1 MGAEPS
7 YYDSIGLLAICDA
20 IDSVDG
26 IPFYPSSNRSS
37 VSDDSEPQSRN
48 KSTQGESGMNA
59 SIQHPFLTHIPVT
72 GVIGSMPYDE
82 QQRVAINQLASTGQL
97 PPQLPPHTI
106 GGVRPNIPVAHNLQG
121 NKSSPHSNNS
131 SVPGSPSSR
140 KSSIPQLGSHS
151 NSPLPHQRQNSHSSL
166 PSQAPTPQGSTISAQ
181 ELKKRQLLLQI
192 QQQMQQQQQ
201 QQAQQQQHDGAPTQL
216 TQQQIQLQQIQ
227 QRLHEQQQ
235 QLSRQSSP
243 AQQLGDATL
252 DTSQANSRQ
261 NSISELSKPSLKL
274 NLSGSAPHADY
285 PIQDALSR
293 SLSPATGTQF
303 NQDGAEAQP
312 LPPYNGDRSAS
323 ALAQMGNQ
331 ELTPHGGGDFSLH
344 NSLPND
350 LSPSS
355 LPDVGANL
363 SDYIAPNPGYAD
375 GLHGDIS
382 GLTGGLPYSGVA
394 SSMTSD
400 SDSQGFRVEVCQI
413 CGRDFKGRKAATHKQ
428 QHIRR
433 LHPTEYTPKR
443 GGKKSRVE

>member
-26 IPFYPSSNRSS
+26 IPFHPSSNRSS
-37 VSDDSEPQSRN
+37 ISNDSEVRSRN
-48 KSTQGESGMNA
+48 SSVQGENGMNI

-97 PPQLPPHTI
+97 PPQLPPHSI

-121 NKSSPHSNNS
+121 NKSGSHSNNS

-140 KSSIPQLGSHS
+140 KSSIPQVGSHT

-166 PSQAPTPQGSTISAQ
+166 SSQASPQQGGHISAQ

-201 QQAQQQQHDGAPTQL
+201 QQQQQHDGASQQL

-227 QRLHEQQQ
+227 QRLQEQQHF
-235 QLSRQSSP
+235 SRQSSP
-243 AQQLGDATL
+243 AQQLSDL
-252 DTSQANSRQ
+252 SPDPSQANSRRA
-261 NSISELSKPSLKL
+261 SITDLSKSSLKL
-274 NLSGSAPHADY
+274 NMPAPAHPADY
-285 PIQDALSR
+285 PIPDALSR
-293 SLSPATGTQF
+293 SMSPASGAQF
-303 NQDGAEAQP
+303 NQDGSEVHP
-312 LPPYNGDRSAS
+312 MSSYNGDRAS
-323 ALAQMGNQ
+323 ALAQVGNQ
-331 ELTPHGGGDFSLH
+331 DLTSHGGEFSLP

-350 LSPSS
+350 LTTGA
-355 LPDVGANL
+355 LPDVSGNI
-363 SDYIAPNPGYAD
+363 SDYISGASNTGYSD

-382 GLTGGLPYSGVA
+382 GLTGNLAYGGVS
-394 SSMTSD
+394 SSMTGE